1 MTRAAEFLDVYRLY
15 YRQHH
20 SMIYAARTAWRIAI
34 QGVPF

>member
-1 MTRAAEFLDVYRLY
+1 MTRAAEFLDVYRL